1 MSESPEEQTL
11 PPSPLEVGLQHL
23 REGRVSDALHA
34 LHEAYYVCPTDRRL
48 HEALGAIYL
57 QTGQP
62 ERAAA
67 YVRYAKYLAP
77 QAPGVLYQEALLHLQ
92 RGQSKVA
99 EALLRRIVET
109 APDFAPARE
118 ALESE
123 LARRQMAAALPE
135 VLSDQRPWVEYE
147 VVPHRY
153 TGPDGRDRL
162 RPPRAP
168 HHCANCFYRAG
179 QHPRPM
185 SAGEYQWINLGL
197 LAAVFLTWVAYLIW
211 TVAGRRH
218 LLQYTALYC
227 EVCHRHYRDWSN
239 VFGLAVAWVSIFGLA
254 TLLTLPWAMSSS
266 SAWAVGTFV
275 VLAILAAGGLVW
287 AAVARR
293 RQRAQLALRLRP
305 LGEEAVLFG
314 FQNAQY
320 AEAFRQ
326 LNADCVFARGTVAPD
341 GRAEALS
348 FVPLL
353 AATPAPAEAQQGTES
368 HG

>member
-1 MSESPEEQTL
+1 VSEPPEEQTL
-11 PPSPLEVGLQHL
+11 PPSPLEVGLQYL
-23 REGRVSDALHA
+23 REGRISDALHA
-34 LHEAYYVCPTDRRL
+34 LHEAYYVCPTDPRL

-99 EALLRRIVET
+99 EALLRRIVELDPT
-109 APDFAPARE
+109 FAPARV

-123 LARRQMAAALPE
+123 LARREMAASLPE
-135 VLSDQRPWVEYE
+135 VLPAARPWVEYE

-168 HHCANCFYRAG
+168 HHCANCFYRPG
-179 QHPRPM
+179 QHPRPQ
-185 SAGEYQWINLGL
+185 SAGEYQWVNLGL
-197 LAAVFLTWVAYLIW
+197 LAAVFLTWVAYVVW
-211 TVAGRRH
+211 TAAGRRH

-227 EVCHRHYRDWSN
+227 DVCDRQYRRWSERF
-239 VFGLAVAWVSIFGLA
+239 VLGLVGVTLLGLAA
-254 TLLTLPWAMSSS
+254 LLTFPWALSSRS
-266 SAWAVGTFV
+266 PWGLGVLS
-275 VLAILAAGGLVW
+275 VLAALAAGALIWTVY
-287 AAVARR
+287 AHRR
-293 RQRAQLALRLRP
+293 ARAQLALRLRP

-314 FQNAQY
+314 FRNAQY

-326 LNADCVFARGTVAPD
+326 LNVDSVFARGTVVPD
-341 GRAEALS
+341 GRAEAVS

-353 AATPAPAEAQQGTES
+353 ATTPAPAEAQQGTNG
-368 HG
+368 HV